1 MDGKEDDGKSPFM
14 HSSCSRTAALKWTFQ
29 LLHFSGGSET
39 NFPHPFMGHLLSC
52 LEKEHSKGAN
62 FQSEGSRKLASK
74 QPHERQTFPDHSM
87 IKPISYLTVQ
97 TFAKQ
102 GRSKEKENKSLS
114 AHPIVSKSVL
124 KISILCSFDVSIY
137 PSYSK
142 SFVLCFSQKSVVLK
156 RRLREYLDSKDS
168 GLCWQFCRLLVGQVK
183 IRLGLSNSLW
193 SLRVCVLI
201 PP

>member
-156 RRLREYLDSKDS
+156 RRLREYQDCKDS
-168 GLCWQFCRLLVGQVK
+168 ESSWQFCIPLVGQVK
-183 IRLGLSNSLW
+183 SQVRLG
-193 SLRVCVLI
+193 
-201 PP
+201 

>member
-1 MDGKEDDGKSPFM
+1 MRLFLRFSNTVIFTKSGVYCNSKSALSKGRDFREDANIGWVESLSSRWKPFKPKVLMLKAFPNFPWRWRWHRNCTYMDGKEDDGKSPFM

-97 TFAKQ
+97 TFAK
-102 GRSKEKENKSLS
+102 
-114 AHPIVSKSVL
+114 
-124 KISILCSFDVSIY
+124 
-137 PSYSK
+137 
-142 SFVLCFSQKSVVLK
+142 
-156 RRLREYLDSKDS
+156 
-168 GLCWQFCRLLVGQVK
+168 
-183 IRLGLSNSLW
+183 
-193 SLRVCVLI
+193 
-201 PP
+201 

>member
-97 TFAKQ
+97 TFAK
-102 GRSKEKENKSLS
+102 
-114 AHPIVSKSVL
+114 
-124 KISILCSFDVSIY
+124 
-137 PSYSK
+137 
-142 SFVLCFSQKSVVLK
+142 
-156 RRLREYLDSKDS
+156 
-168 GLCWQFCRLLVGQVK
+168 
-183 IRLGLSNSLW
+183 
-193 SLRVCVLI
+193 
-201 PP
+201 